1 MKNVL
6 CIFAAVM
13 ALMVSATAAQK
24 IKDIVGLGYADAA
37 YWKVKP
43 CNLDKRSLELHQ
55 TCPLIAI
62 PPPMALEN
70 YNPEQAFPVT

>member
-37 YWKVKP
+37 TGK
-43 CNLDKRSLELHQ
+43 
-55 TCPLIAI
+55 
-62 PPPMALEN
+62 
-70 YNPEQAFPVT
+70 